1 MMFKP
6 FEPGNHSGG
15 RPRGAR
21 NKLSRKFLEDLIKD
35 WEENGA
41 KAIKLMRMEDPASY
55 CRMFAS
61 LVPREL
67 MFTHTAA
74 IDLTDAQLDR
84 VEAMLMKARDQALL
98 IDGTLTENETV
109 N

>member
-1 MMFKP
+1 MLKRFQ
-6 FEPGNHSGG
+6 PGNPYGG

-35 WEENGA
+35 WEENGVN
-41 KAIKLMRMEDPASY
+41 AIKLMRMEDPVSY

-67 MFTHTAA
+67 EFTHTAA

-84 VEAMLMKARDQALL
+84 VEAMLMKAREQALL
-98 IDGTLTENETV
+98 IDGTLTDNETL